1 MSSPL
6 ERSLNGLYKFR
17 RIVALTAYGF
27 ISAVSYVLAYFLRFE
42 LSFPPEAVDYL
53 SGSIAALVLTRLV
66 VDNLFAL
73 STSRWRFAGTHDVLR
88 LGMAAVF
95 GSAVF
100 YLMANVFQWVGP
112 VPHSVILI
120 ECVLTI
126 LFTAGLWIAYRTAFE
141 QLRHLRAH
149 NGSAR
154 RVLLIGAGEAGSLLA
169 REMVRQ
175 PTGFRPVGFVDDDRS
190 KWGTMLHGVT
200 VLGGTDSVAAIAKA
214 TRADEIIIAMPSA
227 EPADLWRV
235 VDQCEATKLRF
246 KVLPGISDVLRGDV
260 RLTQL
265 RDLSIED
272 LLGRE
277 PINLQL
283 PELTHD
289 LNERSVLITGAAG
302 SIGSELA
309 RQVALHNPA
318 LLLLFDQSE
327 TGLFYLDNE
336 LREKH
341 PELHVIAIIGD
352 ITDPIAV
359 ERAFRTYRPARVYH
373 AAAYKH
379 VGMMQVNI
387 REALRNNALGTWR
400 LGDAAGRYGVD
411 KFVLVST
418 DKAVR
423 PTSIMGATKRLAE
436 VIILDLQRRYSRTAF
451 AAVRF
456 GNVLGSSGSVIPIF
470 KEQIEAGKPLTVTHP
485 DATRYF
491 MTIPEAVQ
499 LILHSSLLPEVNGR
513 IAMLEMGDPVRIVD
527 LARNLLRLSGAHRNG
542 NQIMFTGLRGGE
554 KLHEELVA
562 PDETTT
568 PTSVSKVRLIAPS
581 DFVIGTLGEVL
592 LEWESLFAANLD
604 QDVVAALLGLF
615 PDLHIQSWDPGAEHT
630 RTPLDFVAESN
641 LSSAAAQSR
650 M

>member
-1 MSSPL
+1 LSSRL
-6 ERSLNGLYKFR
+6 ERSLHGLYQFR
-17 RIVALTAYGF
+17 RLIALTAYGL
-27 ISAVSYVLAYFLRFE
+27 ISLVSYSLAYFLRFE
-42 LSFPPEAVDYL
+42 LSFPPEAVAYF
-53 SGSIAALVLTRLV
+53 SGSAAALLLTRLI

-73 STSRWRFAGTHDVLR
+73 STARWRFAGTHDVMR
-88 LGMAAVF
+88 LGAAAVF
-95 GSAVF
+95 GSFVF
-100 YLMANVFQWVGP
+100 YLLANVAKLVGP

-149 NGSAR
+149 SPNTK
-154 RVLLIGAGEAGSLLA
+154 RVLLVGAGEAGSLLA

-175 PTGFRPVGFVDDDRS
+175 PTGFRPVGFVDDDRG
-190 KWGTMLHGVT
+190 KWNTTLHGVS
-200 VLGGTDSVAAIAKA
+200 VLGGTDRVGEIAKA

-246 KVLPGISDVLRGDV
+246 KVLPGIGDVLRGDV
-260 RLTQL
+260 RLAQL

-283 PELTHD
+283 PELAEELKD
-289 LNERSVLITGAAG
+289 KSVLITGAAG
-302 SIGSELA
+302 SIGTELA
-309 RQVALHNPA
+309 RQVALHSPA
-318 LLLLFDQSE
+318 LLVLFDQSE

-336 LREKH
+336 LREVH
-341 PELHVIAIIGD
+341 PELHVVAVVGD
-352 ITDPIAV
+352 ITDNVAV

-379 VGMMQVNI
+379 VGMMQMNI

-400 LGDAAGRYGVD
+400 LGDAAARHGVD

-436 VIILDLQRRYSRTAF
+436 IIILDLQRRYPRTAF

-485 DATRYF
+485 EATRYF

-499 LILHSSLLPEVNGR
+499 LILHSSLLPEVRGR

-527 LARNLLRLSGAHRNG
+527 LARNLLRISGAHRNG
-542 NQIMFTGLRGGE
+542 SQVVFTGLRTGE

-568 PTSVSKVRLIAPS
+568 PTSLQKVRLIAPS
-581 DFVIGTLGEVL
+581 DFVIAQPGEVL
-592 LEWESLFAANLD
+592 EEWEAMFASAND
-604 QDVVAALLGLF
+604 HEVISALIGLF
-615 PDLHIQSWDPGAEHT
+615 PDLHIPSWDSVPDGKH
-630 RTPLDFVAESN
+630 FVQVAIPTATTSTSVVN
-641 LSSAAAQSR
+641 
-650 M
+650 